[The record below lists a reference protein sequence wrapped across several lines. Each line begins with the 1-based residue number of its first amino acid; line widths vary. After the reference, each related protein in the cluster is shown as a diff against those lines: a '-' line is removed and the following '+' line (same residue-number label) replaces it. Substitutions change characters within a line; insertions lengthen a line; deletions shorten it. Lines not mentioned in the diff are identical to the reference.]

1 MTDTTLQGQVALVTG
16 ATRGIGRAI
25 AHELARAGAT
35 VVGTATTD
43 AGAAKITEDL
53 AAAGQFRI
61 RHPARCRRR
70 RSGRGRAGGHRI
82 AVRRHRDT
90 REQCGDHPR

>member
-1 MTDTTLQGQVALVTG
+1 MTDTGLEGQVALVTG

-43 AGAAKITEDL
+43 AGAAKIAEGSRRR
-53 AAAGQFRI
+53 GQFRI

-70 RSGRGRAGGHRI
+70 RGGRRRA
-82 AVRRHRDT
+82 RRTSNRGSAPS
-90 REQCGDHPR
+90 RYS